1 MQYIDIVILTEIGLD
16 DTFPIMQLLLS
27 GFFTV
32 QFLVSSFSE
41 P

>member
-27 GFFTV
+27 GFFL
-32 QFLVSSFSE
+32 QCNS
-41 P
+41 